1 MYQSNNVQEQNM
13 YGPLH
18 SCCVEWDV
26 CTTFKCCP
34 KKIKRCA
41 FFQCTE
47 FTKSHHRSASKS
59 QPLKEAF
66 LWHAMV
72 NGSHLYHSK
81 KSVEYI
87 IYLYK
92 YRAPAERG
100 RNSLKDLRIILDL
113 LMSNLSM
120 SNSSFPRHQSRHGLP
135 QTHWWRLVWDAIFDL
150 VACSLRV
157 SGSVAPVAMTNHH
170 LWGIAA
176 HLIKN
181 QVWDRKRCITH
192 SVNKDRSLL
201 WPRVLGLGSWC
212 TFLQKLF
219 SRSCLAVSCLSR
231 AVVLGNGTSLALKTH
246 TVAIKDWAGLH
257 FEVCFCQFKLLHILP
272 DKVSLGILMLL
283 DVGFLQNVAT
293 WTRTFSYFMYIA
305 IMNWVPLP
313 TQSQGR

>member
-1 MYQSNNVQEQNM
+1 MQWSMVLLTSITQ
-13 YGPLH
+13 
-18 SCCVEWDV
+18 
-26 CTTFKCCP
+26 
-34 KKIKRCA
+34 KKRWI
-41 FFQCTE
+41 
-47 FTKSHHRSASKS
+47 
-59 QPLKEAF
+59 
-66 LWHAMV
+66 
-72 NGSHLYHSK
+72 YHIYIYI
-81 KSVEYI
+81 VI

-100 RNSLKDLRIILDL
+100 RNSLKDLKIILDL

-157 SGSVAPVAMTNHH
+157 SGSVAPVAMTNNH

-212 TFLQKLF
+212 TFLQK
-219 SRSCLAVSCLSR
+219 
-231 AVVLGNGTSLALKTH
+231 T
-246 TVAIKDWAGLH
+246 I
-257 FEVCFCQFKLLHILP
+257 FEKLLGSVLSV
-272 DKVSLGILMLL
+272 KGCC
-283 DVGFLQNVAT
+283 T
-293 WTRTFSYFMYIA
+293 W
-305 IMNWVPLP
+305 
-313 TQSQGR
+313 